1 MAPSQKPEDI
11 ETRSVISMQEL
22 DPSPVQDD
30 FPDIES
36 GEYVPKPR
44 DPQSQ
49 QTATSGR
56 SGIST
61 PGFGLRGH
69 NWDSWLS
76 ALQKYSTYPPSFFFV
91 LHFANTSLIPLATRS
106 VADSETYLL
115 LTRPVYQSPSL
126 EHAVLTIPILV
137 HIASGVALRNIRSS
151 RRARLYGAE
160 TRSQRYMLSFWPRMS
175 LQARLGYFLAPLI
188 GTHVLVNRVTPLLAD
203 GGSSGVG
210 LGYVAHGFAR
220 SPVFWNIYYLL
231 FVAVGVWHIVGGWAA
246 WMGWRVT
253 TARKEL
259 RSKKGSLEGYLG
271 YPENDQRTKKQRKM
285 WWVVNGIA
293 AVGASIWLAGA
304 LGIIGR
310 AGQGTGWEASSWNEI
325 YSHVPVIGAWFLPR
339 GQVQPSPFRSCSSLF
354 RRMEESPSA
363 PVPEQLVQHEG
374 KEYRV
379 IKEGLA
385 CILNPAS
392 QAAASEATRKDLKE
406 DDELQSVFYNPI
418 QQFNRDLSVL
428 AVRVHGEH
436 VQALKKRNAEKKKRR
451 AAEREAAK
459 GKKRKR
465 DEQGEVEQESKVE
478 GEEANHAT
486 NGNERT
492 SASKPEPSTPP
503 SFTVLDAL
511 SATGLRALRYASEIP
526 FVTRVVANDLSA
538 PAIESMKMNIRY
550 NKLDKLVQPNNGDAR
565 AYMYNVNP
573 SASQDG
579 GVYTGKFD
587 VIDLDPYGTASPFM
601 DATLNAVKDG
611 GMLCVTCTDA
621 GVWAS
626 NGYPEKAFSL
636 YGGVPIKGSH
646 SHEGGLRL
654 ILHALAT
661 SAAKYGLAIEPLL
674 SLSIDFYARVFVRV
688 YRSPAD
694 VKFLSG
700 KTMLVYNCDVGC
712 GAWTTQPLT
721 ATKQRLDKRGNPF
734 YHYGFTQ
741 GPLADRHCAQ
751 CGTKTHMAGPMWAG
765 PLHNVAF
772 IQRILDLLPKLDRS
786 VYHTIPRIEGML
798 TTALEEDFN
807 IGDPLERQSP
817 EPTTPELQ
825 DAPENEYAAI
835 IPRLDP
841 SLREQHPFYF
851 TLSALSKV
859 LKTSTI
865 PFDAFRGALRRL
877 GYRSTRSH
885 TKPNTVRTDAPWDVI
900 WEVMR
905 EWVRQKS
912 PVKEGALKP
921 GSAGAVI
928 MAKGRDRQNAPQADT
943 PLDCLRREI
952 LSALDSGRDV
962 SDLVTKVEA
971 ALYRCGSRQSLGKEP
986 AAADR
991 APQDSAPGED
1001 AQLTKAK
1008 SDGNP
1013 SPNELEIVFDEDLGR
1028 ETFKRKRLVRY
1039 QINPRANWGPLNRA
1053 SGKR

>member
-1 MAPSQKPEDI
+1 
-11 ETRSVISMQEL
+11 
-22 DPSPVQDD
+22 
-30 FPDIES
+30 
-36 GEYVPKPR
+36 
-44 DPQSQ
+44 
-49 QTATSGR
+49 
-56 SGIST
+56 
-61 PGFGLRGH
+61 
-69 NWDSWLS
+69 
-76 ALQKYSTYPPSFFFV
+76 
-91 LHFANTSLIPLATRS
+91 
-106 VADSETYLL
+106 
-115 LTRPVYQSPSL
+115 
-126 EHAVLTIPILV
+126 
-137 HIASGVALRNIRSS
+137 
-151 RRARLYGAE
+151 
-160 TRSQRYMLSFWPRMS
+160 
-175 LQARLGYFLAPLI
+175 
-188 GTHVLVNRVTPLLAD
+188 
-203 GGSSGVG
+203 
-210 LGYVAHGFAR
+210 
-220 SPVFWNIYYLL
+220 
-231 FVAVGVWHIVGGWAA
+231 
-246 WMGWRVT
+246 
-253 TARKEL
+253 
-259 RSKKGSLEGYLG
+259 
-271 YPENDQRTKKQRKM
+271 
-285 WWVVNGIA
+285 
-293 AVGASIWLAGA
+293 
-304 LGIIGR
+304 
-310 AGQGTGWEASSWNEI
+310 
-325 YSHVPVIGAWFLPR
+325 
-339 GQVQPSPFRSCSSLF
+339 
-354 RRMEESPSA
+354 MEESPSA

-379 IKEGLA
+379 VKEGLA

-436 VQALKKRNAEKKKRR
+436 VQALKKRNAERKKRR
-451 AAEREAAK
+451 AAEKGAAK

-465 DEQGEVEQESKVE
+465 DEQGEAEQESKAE

-486 NGNERT
+486 NGNEPT
-492 SASKPEPSTPP
+492 PASNPEPSTPP

-550 NKLDKLVQPNNGDAR
+550 NKLEKLVQPNNGDAR

-587 VIDLDPYGTASPFM
+587 VIDLDPYGTASPFI

-765 PLHNVAF
+765 PLHNIAF
-772 IQRILDLLPKLDRS
+772 IQRILDLLPTLDRS

-798 TTALEEDFN
+798 TTALEEDFT
-807 IGDPLERQSP
+807 IGDPLERPQ
-817 EPTTPELQ
+817 TPEHQ
-825 DAPENEYAAI
+825 DTAATENNEYAAI

-885 TKPNTVRTDAPWDVI
+885 TKPNTVRTDAPWEVI

-921 GSAGAVI
+921 GSAGAAI
-928 MAKGRDRQNAPQADT
+928 MARARDRQTAPQPDT
-943 PLDCLRREI
+943 PLDLLRREI
-952 LSALDSGRDV
+952 LSAVDGGKDV
-962 SDLVTKVEA
+962 ADLVTKVEA
-971 ALYRCGSRQSLGKEP
+971 ALYRSGSRQSLGKEP
-986 AAADR
+986 AAAADR
-991 APQDSAPGED
+991 APQDSVPGED
-1001 AQLTKAK
+1001 GQLAKAK